1 MSTRRS
7 AATRCLGDLEVFARE
22 YWGRQPMVRRGSE
35 PFDDLLDVHAVEEML
50 TNLGRRPTFRIVKA
64 GTSFAPGAYT
74 KRTRVGGVEIDDVAD
89 MEKVL
94 DLVAAGSTVVLQ
106 GLHRTWT
113 PLQDFCRE
121 LEEVSS
127 HAVQANAYLS
137 PPKATGLAAHTDRH
151 DVIVLQVAGVK
162 RWTVDG
168 LGDVAL
174 TAGDAMYLPA
184 GARHAA
190 STAESFSLHLTIGL
204 MVTTRRQVL
213 RRIID
218 GLDADLDRPLAFGYA
233 NGDPEALAA
242 DLDEVLRR
250 VAGELAQTSVAA
262 AAEEQLT
269 RSRRLRRTR
278 SGRLAAAVEPTLLT
292 DDQRLRRRAET
303 TLCTEIDAD
312 GGVVVQLADRRLRM
326 PAAASAA
333 MAVVGA
339 KTELTVG
346 ELVGLDR
353 SSRVVLAGRLIREGL
368 LEIADQSSR

>member
-35 PFDDLLDVHAVEEML
+35 PFDDLLDVHTVEEML

-89 MEKVL
+89 IEKVL

-127 HAVQANAYLS
+127 HTVQANAYLS

-162 RWTVDG
+162 QWTVDG
-168 LGDVAL
+168 LGDVVL

-218 GLDADLDRPLAFGYA
+218 GLDADLDRPLAFGYG

-242 DLDEVLRR
+242 DLDEVLIR
-250 VAGELAQTSVAA
+250 VAGELAQTSAA
-262 AAEEQLT
+262 AAAAEQLT

-278 SGRLAAAVEPTLLT
+278 YGRLAAAVDPTVLT
-292 DDQRLRRRAET
+292 DDQLLRRRADS
-303 TLCTEIDAD
+303 TLRTEIDAD

-326 PAAASAA
+326 PAGAGAA
-333 MAVVGA
+333 MAAVGA
-339 KTELTVG
+339 KTALTVG

-368 LEIADQSSR
+368 LELADQSSR

>member
-35 PFDDLLDVHAVEEML
+35 PFDDLLDVPAVEEML

-64 GTSFAPGAYT
+64 GSSFAPGAYT

-162 RWTVDG
+162 QWTVDG
-168 LGDVAL
+168 LGDVIL

-213 RRIID
+213 SRIID
-218 GLDADLDRPLAFGYA
+218 GLDADLDCPLAFGYA

-242 DLDEVLRR
+242 DLDQVLRR

-269 RSRRLRRTR
+269 RSRRLRRPR
-278 SGRLAAAVEPTLLT
+278 SGRLAAAVDPTVLT
-292 DDQRLRRRAET
+292 DDQRLHRRAET
-303 TLCTEIDAD
+303 TLSTEIDAD

-326 PAAASAA
+326 PAAAGAA

-339 KTELTVG
+339 KTDLTVG

-353 SSRVVLAGRLIREGL
+353 SSRVVLASRLIREGL
-368 LEIADQSSR
+368 LELADQSSR